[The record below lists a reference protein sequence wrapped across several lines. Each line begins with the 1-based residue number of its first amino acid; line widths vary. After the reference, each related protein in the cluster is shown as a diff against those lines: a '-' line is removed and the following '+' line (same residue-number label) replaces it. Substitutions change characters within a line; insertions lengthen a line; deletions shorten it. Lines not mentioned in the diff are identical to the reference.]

1 MKRLLLV
8 LAVLAVMATH
18 ADAQRVTMLHVGPPS
33 YACQSVASVRRCRVV
48 DVGGYEVASLVTIP
62 YTFSAGQTIFS
73 AQVNTNFSTL
83 ATAINGNLD
92 HFNVGSAGIYP
103 SQIKCTSVGTCTYGS
118 SQTYFY
124 NPNNISVVPLAITN
138 ASAATADYF
147 DVTYSGAT
155 AGNIFHVDLEGN
167 AFTQGMVFAVPTAAP
182 TANAVWIQNDSGAT
196 NGMTFNVPAGSTNGY
211 QFEYANA
218 TPFTLKIG
226 ASGTIFIPVSS
237 TQPFKFTNAANNLN
251 NVVLPDAGGLEID
264 PLINSLNTLSYVPVV
279 YTPAGAIVANTE
291 HGINVE
297 CTAVSG
303 TCTASF
309 TNTAQ
314 FASATSYSCNPPSL
328 QSGSAGADT
337 GQALIGSN
345 VVTLSAMKST
355 GGVDT
360 GYTAALSSYCSG
372 T

>member
-167 AFTQGMVFAVPTAAP
+167 AFTQGIVFAVPTAAP

-196 NGMTFNVPAGSTNGY
+196 NGMTFNVPAGSTNGF

-218 TPFTLKIG
+218 TPFIVEDRGVGHRSSFPCRPRSRSSSPTPRATSITWCCRTLV
-226 ASGTIFIPVSS
+226 AWRSTRSS
-237 TQPFKFTNAANNLN
+237 IRSTRCRTCRF
-251 NVVLPDAGGLEID
+251 
-264 PLINSLNTLSYVPVV
+264 V
-279 YTPAGAIVANTE
+279 YTPAGAIVANTDM
-291 HGINVE
+291 GSTSSVRR
-297 CTAVSG
+297 CRRPARP
-303 TCTASF
+303 ASR
-309 TNTAQ
+309 TLR
-314 FASATSYSCNPPSL
+314 SLRPRHRIRATRRPCNPVRQGPIP
-328 QSGSAGADT
+328 GRR
-337 GQALIGSN
+337 
-345 VVTLSAMKST
+345 LSALTS
-355 GGVDT
+355 
-360 GYTAALSSYCSG
+360 
-372 T
+372 